1 MNIDRRQMFAAAGL
15 SGALLAAAPGA
26 NAAVSGGMLSGR
38 EFGLEPNA
46 ARDQSAPLQRAVD
59 EASRRGGYLLLE
71 PGLYIASGISISS
84 SLCLTGVPGQTRL
97 VQASAEP
104 VIRVRGTSGVRLDGL
119 VLDGQLRP
127 QPDALIE
134 ATSVRD
140 LVISN
145 CLIANSGGNGIN
157 LTNCSGTIS
166 ASTIDTCV
174 SAAIFSMG
182 ARGLLIE
189 GNHVAGMGDNGVL
202 VWQPARQSDG
212 TIITGNRIEKIE
224 ARSGGEGQNGNGI
237 NVYRAGNVI
246 VSNNRISD
254 CRFTAVRNNSGAG
267 IQMTANNCTALG
279 EVALYSEFAM
289 DGAVI
294 SSNMVDDAATGI
306 SITNFN
312 EGGRLAVCQGNMVRN
327 LRLYDHPV
335 DKRGT
340 GIAVEADTVVSG
352 NVIENAPTAGIWIG
366 WGKYQRN
373 VSATGNVIRDCGIGI
388 AAQVAAGA
396 RDALIAN
403 NLISGA
409 KRGAILGMDHD
420 TPVTK
425 DLASGAGAPK
435 TLSVSGNV
443 VG

>member
-1 MNIDRRQMFAAAGL
+1 
-15 SGALLAAAPGA
+15 
-26 NAAVSGGMLSGR
+26 MLTGR

-46 ARDQSAPLQRAVD
+46 PRVQSVEFQRALD
-59 EASRRGGYLLLE
+59 EAARRGGYLLLE
-71 PGLYIASGISISS
+71 PGLYVVSGLRINAPLNLI
-84 SLCLTGVPGQTRL
+84 GVPGQSRL
-97 VQASAEP
+97 VQSGADP
-104 VIRVRGTSGVRLDGL
+104 VLMIEGASGVRLDGL
-119 VLDGQLRP
+119 IIDGQLRP
-127 QPDALIE
+127 AASALVDAR
-134 ATSVRD
+134 SVRD
-140 LVISN
+140 LTVTD
-145 CLIANSGGNGIN
+145 CLITNAGGNGLN
-157 LTNCSGTIS
+157 LTNCSGAIS
-166 ASTIDTCV
+166 NNVFETCV
-174 SAAIFSMG
+174 GAGIFSMG
-182 ARGLLIE
+182 ARGLRID
-189 GNHVAGMGDNGVL
+189 GNLVSGMGDNGIL
-202 VWQPARQSDG
+202 VWQPAKQSDG

-237 NVYRAGNVI
+237 NVYRAGNVV
-246 VSNNRISD
+246 VSNNRIAD
-254 CRFTAVRNNSGAG
+254 CRFTAVRNNSGSG
-267 IQMTANNCTALG
+267 IQITANNCTGLG

-340 GIAVEADTVVSG
+340 GIAVEADTVVSA

-373 VSATGNVIRDCGIGI
+373 VSATGNVIRDCNIGI

-396 RDALIAN
+396 GDALIAN
-403 NLISGA
+403 NLISGS
-409 KRGAILGMDHD
+409 KRGAVLGMDHD
-420 TPVTK
+420 TVATK
-425 DLASGAGAPK
+425 DLAGGAGAPK

-443 VG
+443 VS

>member
-1 MNIDRRQMFAAAGL
+1 MDMNRRAIFGAAGL
-15 SGALLAAAPGA
+15 AGVALAMSPVQ
-26 NAAVSGGMLSGR
+26 AAVSGGMLNAR
-38 EFGLEPNA
+38 EFGVEPNA
-46 ARDQSAPLQRAVD
+46 ARDQSRALQTALD
-59 EASRRGGYLLLE
+59 EAARRGGHLLLE
-71 PGLYIASGISISS
+71 PGLYIASALRITS
-84 SLCLTGVPGQTRL
+84 SLNLLGAINQTRL
-97 VQASAEP
+97 VQAGPEP
-104 VIRVRGTSGVRLDGL
+104 VLTIEGASSVRLEGL
-119 VLDGQLRP
+119 VIDGQLRP
-127 QPDALIE
+127 SSSALVE
-134 ATSVRD
+134 ARSVRD
-140 LVISN
+140 LAVAN
-145 CLIANSGGNGIN
+145 CLIANSGNNGIN
-157 LTNCSGTIS
+157 LTNCSGSVT
-166 ASTIDTCV
+166 ATTIDTCV
-174 SAAIFSMG
+174 STALFSMG
-182 ARGLLIE
+182 ARGLRID
-189 GNHVAGMGDNGVL
+189 GNHVTGMGDNGIL
-202 VWQPARQSDG
+202 VWQPVKQSDG

-237 NVYRAGNVI
+237 NIYRAGNVL
-246 VSNNRISD
+246 VANNHISG
-254 CRFTAVRNNSGAG
+254 CRFSAVRNNSGSG
-267 IQMTANNCTALG
+267 VQMTGNNCSGLG
-279 EVALYSEFAM
+279 EVALYSEFSM

-340 GIAVEADTVVSG
+340 GISVEADTVVSS
-352 NVIENAPTAGIWIG
+352 NVIEAAPTAGIWIG

-396 RDALIAN
+396 GDALIAN

-420 TPVTK
+420 TVATK
-425 DLASGAGAPK
+425 DLAGGADAPK

-443 VG
+443 VS